1 MPPAVTVLMSVY
13 NAMAYLDQA
22 LAGVLGQ
29 SLTDFEL
36 LVIDDGSSDG
46 SADCL
51 AGWAGRD
58 SRVRVLTNET
68 NLGLIRSLNRG
79 LDQARAPFI
88 ARQDADDV
96 SLPQRLEAQ
105 MAFLAGHPAVGVVG
119 SGVTLIDAQ
128 GQRLGPNPKP
138 VSDQGIRAM
147 MLVRTA
153 FVHGAVLMRRS
164 LIEGLGLRYDRAML
178 HAEDYDFFSRFLLAS
193 QGANLA
199 EPLLLYRIHGESIG
213 EKYTDIQERVADGI
227 ARANFARAGLE
238 ALFSPEEI
246 ALLRHGPGRARPLD
260 GPAIRRQ
267 YACACRLLDFIA
279 DQWRLPAG
287 DFDLMRRQ
295 LLDVTAHNLHR
306 QPERATRWRILVG
319 LLARRPVPLMTY
331 LRDKRREKRN
341 NYQGLHARD

>member
-22 LAGVLGQ
+22 MAGVLGQ
-29 SLTDFEL
+29 TLTDFEL

-46 SADCL
+46 SAECL

-58 SRVRVLTNET
+58 NRVRVLTNQT

-119 SGVTLIDAQ
+119 SSVTLIDER
-128 GQRLGPNPKP
+128 GRTLGPNPKP
-138 VSDQGIRAM
+138 MSDPGIRAM

-153 FVHGAVLMRRS
+153 FVHGTVIMRRS

-199 EPLLLYRIHGESIG
+199 EPQLLYRIHGESIG
-213 EKYTDIQERVADGI
+213 SKYTDIQEQMADGI
-227 ARANFARAGLE
+227 ARANFARAGIE
-238 ALFSPEEI
+238 ALFNPEEI
-246 ALLRHGPGRARPLD
+246 ALLRHGPGRATPLN
-260 GPAIRRQ
+260 GPAILRQ
-267 YACACRLLDFIA
+267 YLCACRLLDLIA
-279 DQWRLPAG
+279 DQWHLPEG
-287 DFDLMRRQ
+287 DFDLLRRQ

-306 QPERATRWRILVG
+306 QPERGARWRILVG
-319 LLARRPVPLMTY
+319 LLARRPGPLMTY

-341 NYQGLHARD
+341 NSQELPAQG